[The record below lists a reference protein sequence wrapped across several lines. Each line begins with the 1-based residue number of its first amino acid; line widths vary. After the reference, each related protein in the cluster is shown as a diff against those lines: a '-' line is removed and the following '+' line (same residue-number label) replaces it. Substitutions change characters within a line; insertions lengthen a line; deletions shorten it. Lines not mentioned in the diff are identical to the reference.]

1 MAGNN
6 NIDKEKLIKQA
17 SQSLGADEE
26 RVKRAIDSGNFKN
39 FTDNLSPDKSRQ
51 LNEIL
56 NDEQKLK
63 QMLSTP
69 QAKALFKKFLG

>member
-1 MAGNN
+1 MTGNN
-6 NIDKEKLIKQA
+6 NIDKDRLIKQA

-26 RVKRAIDSGNFKN
+26 RVKRAIESGNYKN
-39 FTDNLSPDKSRQ
+39 FTDNLSPEKSRQ

-56 NDEQKLK
+56 NDEEKLK

-69 QAKALFKKFLG
+69 QAKALFKKLLG